1 MKEQENETKS
11 ESGSPKRPVKLKLK
25 LPSRQSTLHKNEH
38 IDKDNIFPQQI
49 LRYPPFEVRFVGE
62 GLLQAYNRDRLDFL
76 QASNSEQLENARLLC
91 SFPLKNEFDDK
102 KSRVTSQTFLELSA
116 LSATGFFDGS
126 EINHRSY
133 LIRGDAERS
142 PVLDAMINPVET
154 CWVVVTRYRPLKDD
168 IVISAYDLASQ
179 NEETQETKLLFSV
192 VTKEKHVGTTWF
204 YDNPDMLLL
213 VTSRTIRLFEISASS
228 TPIGILYVV
237 NCELKAICANL
248 HRPTAFACLTT
259 DSVLIFDRR
268 LLWCPIS
275 IVNISPQC
283 QHPLSTSFRIR
294 FNPMRADELVVYV
307 EGAEAMAR
315 VFISSP
321 GDLHFLTKSPHRLR
335 TGGSYVELSTLGLS
349 ESNVTQEIIERRT
362 SFDDEKETAF
372 CWGKQEP
379 ANKLSGTKRL
389 ERQLS
394 PPLSRSLDCPHPL
407 EVIEEMPAL
416 RRRFSCPDLYLQ
428 QVKELSLEPPVSP
441 FYAHNRTPTPAST
454 SDDPWRHRKY
464 QLFNA
469 PKSHCIEM
477 MKDIEERVREKYA
490 HEDDEEFEGNER
502 EDGILI
508 KRKRSYW
515 KLGKEIRQKTS
526 LMCRQIEE
534 RLVHCPAR
542 RLLIGT
548 PHHYLMMRMIS
559 MRNEGEP
566 IRFIDE

>member
-1 MKEQENETKS
+1 MKEQENEIKS
-11 ESGSPKRPVKLKLK
+11 ESGSPKRP
-25 LPSRQSTLHKNEH
+25 
-38 IDKDNIFPQQI
+38 
-49 LRYPPFEVRFVGE
+49 
-62 GLLQAYNRDRLDFL
+62 
-76 QASNSEQLENARLLC
+76 ASNSEQLENARLLC
-91 SFPLKNEFDDK
+91 SFPLKNEFEDK

-126 EINHRSY
+126 VRVTVPLIQKDVEGQWEINHRSY

-362 SFDDEKETAF
+362 SFVPNGSLGEPKLLPSFEDLSDDEKETAF
-372 CWGKQEP
+372 CWGE
-379 ANKLSGTKRL
+379 AR
-389 ERQLS
+389 
-394 PPLSRSLDCPHPL
+394 
-407 EVIEEMPAL
+407 
-416 RRRFSCPDLYLQ
+416 
-428 QVKELSLEPPVSP
+428 
-441 FYAHNRTPTPAST
+441 AS
-454 SDDPWRHRKY
+454 
-464 QLFNA
+464 
-469 PKSHCIEM
+469 E
-477 MKDIEERVREKYA
+477 
-490 HEDDEEFEGNER
+490 
-502 EDGILI
+502 
-508 KRKRSYW
+508 
-515 KLGKEIRQKTS
+515 
-526 LMCRQIEE
+526 
-534 RLVHCPAR
+534 
-542 RLLIGT
+542 
-548 PHHYLMMRMIS
+548 
-559 MRNEGEP
+559 
-566 IRFIDE
+566 